1 MHQKV
6 FVNRILN
13 LKKIKYIGLD
23 MDHTLIRYNIKNFE
37 TLVYKMVVESL
48 IKDKK
53 YPAALRNLQFNFS
66 DAI

>member
-23 MDHTLIRYNIKNFE
+23 MDHTLIRYKIKNFE
-37 TLVYKMVVESL
+37 TLVYTMIVENL
-48 IKDKK
+48 IKEKK
-53 YPAALRNLQFNFS
+53 YPVGLRKLQFNFV
-66 DAI
+66 